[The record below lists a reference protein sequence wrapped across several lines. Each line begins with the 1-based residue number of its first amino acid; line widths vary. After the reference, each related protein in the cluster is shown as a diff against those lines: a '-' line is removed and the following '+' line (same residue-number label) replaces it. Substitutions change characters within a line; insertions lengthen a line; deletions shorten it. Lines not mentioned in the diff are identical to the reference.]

1 VVTLTVC
8 GESSDVLDDVLP
20 CDAKVLVLIRSYD
33 HDVAHETSSVE
44 DPQWPLDR
52 TGAAVASMPQTGST
66 RPSGLLYRSF
76 NTLNRF
82 DAAVWTLLS

>member
-8 GESSDVLDDVLP
+8 GASSDVLDDVLP

-44 DPQWPLDR
+44 DPQ
-52 TGAAVASMPQTGST
+52 
-66 RPSGLLYRSF
+66 
-76 NTLNRF
+76 
-82 DAAVWTLLS
+82 

>member
-33 HDVAHETSSVE
+33 HDVASVE
-44 DPQWPLDR
+44 DLSGPLIAR
-52 TGAAVASMPQTGST
+52 AL
-66 RPSGLLYRSF
+66 PSLQ
-76 NTLNRF
+76 
-82 DAAVWTLLS
+82 